1 MKSRLIL
8 LFAGCAYRV
17 AASSR
22 VEVDIA
28 NNREKPAA
36 ACAARNH
43 FAKRQAAGAMLLLL
57 AQLACN
63 LDAAW
68 LGTTLAEIPHG
79 SAPVQPRTYSNG
91 NRTNVVRRSYEY
103 DLENR
108 LIRVD
113 DGQVRMVYDGDGH
126 RVRKTVPTAG
136 GGSTTTYYLVDDL
149 NPTGYAQVLEEWE
162 ASDGKPPRLVRR
174 FTHGLGLVSV
184 RDSSESSPEPTT
196 HYYGYDGH
204 GSVRL
209 LTGEA
214 GGTITDTYTYD
225 AYGVLIAQTPVDAD
239 ARTPNSYLHAGEQW
253 DSDLGLYYNRAR
265 YQDPNLGRFWTKDTF
280 EGNRSDPLSLHKY
293 LHAQGNPVNG
303 VDPSGHEFSLAG
315 LYYGMGARL
324 FLAGSALTTAYPGAV
339 RVAQSTVTALTVG
352 SLAVSEDAR
361 LAFLATGNPSA
372 AIAGLAGDVGLL
384 VYRGGRLVQQTAS
397 SIARA
402 GVMSKIEQPL
412 GHVARRVKNIADDA
426 IVGYRGSVASGVKH
440 STQGSFDPN
449 DFDLDGFIVSDKLAA
464 RAPLRRFRD
473 GGAIP
478 DIGEEAKRIEEL
490 LKESFPG
497 YRVNI
502 ETIHLPDLDSA
513 GV

>member
-79 SAPVQPRTYSNG
+79 SAPVQPRTDSNG

-136 GGSTTTYYLVDDL
+136 GGSTTTY
-149 NPTGYAQVLEEWE
+149 
-162 ASDGKPPRLVRR
+162 
-174 FTHGLGLVSV
+174 F
-184 RDSSESSPEPTT
+184 
-196 HYYGYDGH
+196 
-204 GSVRL
+204 
-209 LTGEA
+209 
-214 GGTITDTYTYD
+214 
-225 AYGVLIAQTPVDAD
+225 
-239 ARTPNSYLHAGEQW
+239 
-253 DSDLGLYYNRAR
+253 
-265 YQDPNLGRFWTKDTF
+265 
-280 EGNRSDPLSLHKY
+280 
-293 LHAQGNPVNG
+293 
-303 VDPSGHEFSLAG
+303 
-315 LYYGMGARL
+315 
-324 FLAGSALTTAYPGAV
+324 